1 MLQPATGSGAPIS
14 QTLCA
19 SKGWGQN
26 DPHDNVQ
33 INCRNIIYIVFGT
46 YIKSND
52 MQELM
57 PELMSECLPQSMSG
71 NYLRRFTRS
80 DVRGYVK
87 IPRMYVK
94 IYVE

>member
-1 MLQPATGSGAPIS
+1 
-14 QTLCA
+14 
-19 SKGWGQN
+19 
-26 DPHDNVQ
+26 
-33 INCRNIIYIVFGT
+33 
-46 YIKSND
+46 

-87 IPRMYVK
+87 IPRMNVK
-94 IYVE
+94 YICRINFWITNSQIQMNMFLSLQVVNLSISLFC

>member
-1 MLQPATGSGAPIS
+1 
-14 QTLCA
+14 
-19 SKGWGQN
+19 
-26 DPHDNVQ
+26 
-33 INCRNIIYIVFGT
+33 
-46 YIKSND
+46 

-94 IYVE
+94 IYVYEFQPAREAVPQLRRKNMFSLC